1 MESIGETTVSQRL
14 AVSAVN
20 GRPLARLV
28 YFSCVLRRRYY
39 GRSHF
44 PGGRI
49 FVPSSLRNGRSV
61 TGFCH
66 RVLVTGFSRAGH
78 RVKGSSF
85 VSKIRILGVAGGR
98 ISQFSPKRPHSIPCH
113 LYLRSGEW
121 AGKPL

>member
-61 TGFCH
+61 TGF
-66 RVLVTGFSRAGH
+66 LTASTS
-78 RVKGSSF
+78 GS
-85 VSKIRILGVAGGR
+85 VSCSGPFEGISARGGQPQRIAPPV
-98 ISQFSPKRPHSIPCH
+98 
-113 LYLRSGEW
+113 
-121 AGKPL
+121 